1 MLVFLSGNSILTYRK
16 VVYFDEK
23 IAKDFLKLHSELL
36 NLASVGQSVCLK
48 KMSKMVKNKVSWL
61 FITFS
66 VYSNIR
72 TSKVYMLVIAYDPD
86 PTISGALH
94 G

>member
-1 MLVFLSGNSILTYRK
+1 MIEQVLDIEIIKCNSSYTKKDHYAP
-16 VVYFDEK
+16 K
-23 IAKDFLKLHSELL
+23 I
-36 NLASVGQSVCLK
+36 GQ
-48 KMSKMVKNKVSWL
+48 
-61 FITFS
+61 

-72 TSKVYMLVIAYDPD
+72 TPKVYMLVIAYDPD